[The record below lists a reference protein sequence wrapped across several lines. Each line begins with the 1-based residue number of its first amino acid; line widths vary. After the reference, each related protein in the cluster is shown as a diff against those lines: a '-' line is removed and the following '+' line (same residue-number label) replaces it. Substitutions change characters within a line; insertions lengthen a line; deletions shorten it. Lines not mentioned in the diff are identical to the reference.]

1 MTASENT
8 RKVTAER
15 KFFMLFAENLSV
27 VISSSVIIL
36 GVGCVRGVVALEV
49 DWKKIAVS
57 NIRLVEI
64 SKWT

>member
-49 DWKKIAVS
+49 D
-57 NIRLVEI
+57 
-64 SKWT
+64 

>member
-49 DWKKIAVS
+49 DWKKIVS
-57 NIRLVEI
+57 NVRLVEI